1 MDDSVARR
9 VRQRPPETV
18 RVDHRNEESPMRLV
32 VRLFL
37 LALLVFFGGVIFIR
51 YTYNCSWKESF
62 AIADQFVSDLTR

>member
-1 MDDSVARR
+1 MLR
-9 VRQRPPETV
+9 RQRSLQAAWV
-18 RVDHRNEESPMRLV
+18 NLRYEESLMRLV

-37 LALLVFFGGVIFIR
+37 LALLVFLGGVVFIR

>member
-1 MDDSVARR
+1 MPRQTAR
-9 VRQRPPETV
+9 VNL
-18 RVDHRNEESPMRLV
+18 RNEESPMKLV

-37 LALLVFFGGVIFIR
+37 LALLVFLGGVVFIR

>member
-1 MDDSVARR
+1 MPALRCGGSRPLQAARVNLR
-9 VRQRPPETV
+9 Y
-18 RVDHRNEESPMRLV
+18 EESLMRLV

-37 LALLVFFGGVIFIR
+37 LALLVFLGGVVFIR